1 MDCYALAR
9 SQTQHFNLLE
19 EYQLPILVAEVYQ
32 LKVMALPVVLALYR
46 GGSHGDL
53 SSHVIY
59 FSWNDVH

>member
-19 EYQLPILVAEVYQ
+19 EYQLPILVTEVYQ

-46 GGSHGDL
+46 GESHGDL

-59 FSWNDVH
+59 FSWNDVY

>member
-1 MDCYALAR
+1 MDCYASAR

-46 GGSHGDL
+46 GESHGDL

-59 FSWNDVH
+59 FSWNDEQ